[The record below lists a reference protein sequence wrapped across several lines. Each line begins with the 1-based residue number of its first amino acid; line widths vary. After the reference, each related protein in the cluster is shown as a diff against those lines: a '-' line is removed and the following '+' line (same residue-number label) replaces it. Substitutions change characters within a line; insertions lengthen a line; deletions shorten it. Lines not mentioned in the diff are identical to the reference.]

1 MSGGKGGTQTAAQ
14 SIPAWV
20 EGPAKENLAR
30 AKAVGEIGYMPYY
43 GPDVAALAPQQ
54 EQAMRSTF
62 GAQQAYGMISP
73 SAQFST
79 GMPQAQEYAGGVRG
93 YSSGNL
99 FDQAVA
105 ELAARQPDQVARYG
119 KVMNPNINPEAY
131 TQAVNAQLPNYAN
144 YSGGGGDSAGGNV
157 PNYWA
162 QRELEVGPA
171 QAFAE
176 QSAQNQKI
184 NDALTGFSKMGF
196 GGILEA
202 ISNSFSSSTPA
213 TASSTQTY
221 SPSGGTETYSP
232 SGGDYS
238 SFSGAGDAQTAASLS
253 SDYTGGFYG

>member
-1 MSGGKGGTQTAAQ
+1 MSGGKGGTQTQAQ

-54 EQAMRSTF
+54 EQAMRNTF
-62 GAQQAYGMISP
+62 GAQQAYGMIDP

-131 TQAVNAQLPNYAN
+131 TQAVNAQLPNYAQS
-144 YSGGGGDSAGGNV
+144 SGDVGTPNSGI

-162 QRELEVGPA
+162 KRELEVGPA

-184 NDALTGFSKMGF
+184 NDALTSFSKMGF
-196 GGILEA
+196 MNGILGA
-202 ISNSFSSSTPA
+202 ITGGTPTQEPA
-213 TASSTQTY
+213 TIVDRNTY
-221 SPSGGTETYSP
+221 TTNNGSGWNDSGTGVGVA
-232 SGGDYS
+232 GGPV
-238 SFSGAGDAQTAASLS
+238 GAGGGNASRGFS
-253 SDYTGGFYG
+253 YGGW